1 MNIKQQYGPTLDTDL
16 SGLLEFAVSM
26 AQQAGR
32 ETLRYFGAD
41 VSAQLKADS
50 TPVTQADRDAEQLC
64 RALIEA
70 RFPTDGIIGE
80 EFGTSRPEAP
90 RRWIIDPIDG
100 TKNFIRGVPLYGVL
114 IALEEAGRPVLGVV
128 HFPALSDT
136 VAAARGSGCYW
147 NGRLARVS
155 EVSALKDAL
164 VLSTDAESFAEQGH
178 AAEWE
183 QLVGRAAMARTWG
196 DCYGHAL
203 VATGR
208 AEAMLDPVLAIWD
221 SAALLPIVEEAGG
234 VFSDWAGRQ
243 RHDGGSGISTNSA
256 LAKEIRGLLGV
267 GHSIPNRTSSSSC
280 PDDPVA
286 Q

>member
-1 MNIKQQYGPTLDTDL
+1 MDADF

-32 ETLRYFGAD
+32 KTLRYFDAT
-41 VSAQLKADS
+41 VHVELKADS
-50 TPVTQADRDAEQLC
+50 TPVTQADREAEQLC

-70 RFPTDGIIGE
+70 RFPDDGIVGE
-80 EFGTSRPEAP
+80 EFGACRADAT

-100 TKNFIRGVPLYGVL
+100 TKSFIRGVPLYGVL
-114 IALEEAGRPVLGVV
+114 IALEEAGRPVLGVA
-128 HFPALSDT
+128 HFPALSET

-147 NGRLARVS
+147 NGRRARVS
-155 EVSALKDAL
+155 EIGTLKDAL
-164 VLSTDAESFAEQGH
+164 VLSTDAESFAEEGRG
-178 AAEWE
+178 AEWD
-183 QLVGRAAMARTWG
+183 QLTTCAAMVRTWG

-208 AEAMLDPVLAIWD
+208 AEAMLDPVLALWD

-234 VFSDWAGRQ
+234 VFTDWAGRPV
-243 RHDGGSGISTNSA
+243 HDGGSGIATNAA
-256 LAKEIRGLLGV
+256 LAKEVRELLGAGDSV
-267 GHSIPNRTSSSSC
+267 SCSGHGSC
-280 PDDPVA
+280 PHDPMA